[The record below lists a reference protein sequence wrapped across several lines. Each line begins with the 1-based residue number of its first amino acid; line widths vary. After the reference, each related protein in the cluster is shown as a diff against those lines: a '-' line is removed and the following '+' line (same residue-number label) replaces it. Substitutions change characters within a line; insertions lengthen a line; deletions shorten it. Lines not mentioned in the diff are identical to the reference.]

1 MLTNITL
8 ENFKAFQK
16 LNNLKVKP
24 VTILCGTNSCGKSSI
39 LQSILLMKQTL
50 ESKNPNQNL
59 LLNGRFVKLG
69 YFQDIIHK
77 KEKDNIITFN
87 FTFEVTPNTYRSQ
100 GSRKIPIEFLLREI
114 LNTKTTSAIRN
125 SEFVID
131 YSVSLEATRDDEDSK
146 SLNIVHLSIEI
157 NDKKEPANDMS
168 IFIKH
173 IKEDIYNIEWFNLNN
188 RFNIRNKVNDS
199 GFMELR
205 IQFENLLPNSFRLEH
220 NLNLKDTNKNNTLKS
235 QINNEDNF
243 QNIRYSLFKINDLLQ
258 SFFSQYSYVGP
269 LRQSH
274 KDGGGFYFGDDITDI
289 GNSGE
294 NAPFLFLKEKH
305 FILKDYYFYERK
317 IDDFVGKKSISLEKA
332 FEEWFNLM
340 GIEGFGGTETKR
352 IINLYLNANK
362 FDDTQIDISQVGF
375 GVSQMFPIILEGLRM
390 NKGNTLLL
398 EQPEI
403 HLHPNLQMQMA
414 DFFIALA
421 LSGKNVIAETHS
433 DHIVNRLVRRIV
445 EDETHNLKDKIG
457 IYFIK
462 PSENG
467 SVYEEINIDEA
478 KGITNWPVDFFDQA
492 ATEQMRIMQAGL
504 KKRKNQRTIA
514 KV

>member
-59 LLNGRFVKLG
+59 LLNGRFTKLG
-69 YFQDIIHK
+69 YFEDIIYQKNKENEVKFVLNFNNENSETFEEDYPYKWFSNIEISFK
-77 KEKDNIITFN
+77 KSLNGNNKINESKNFKTSKISIDVNNFHDDNIEGVGNISLIHKEDKNYTISWNNVRLNEKYTGEENLKIDFSN
-87 FTFEVTPNTYRSQ
+87 LFQFKIDLSEFK
-100 GSRKIPIEFLLREI
+100 GLRKILKLETSSGLENIFYLLSDILKEIYLKYTYIGPLRGEPEREYIYRDEVVEIGNKGENAAFLYLSEQNKPVYNHCFYNKGKDDFEI
-114 LNTKTTSAIRN
+114 LNQL
-125 SEFVID
+125 
-131 YSVSLEATRDDEDSK
+131 SLKEALNKWFDLMQMGSFDGEIINK
-146 SLNIVHLSIEI
+146 IIYLSLNASKY
-157 NDKKEPANDMS
+157 DTT
-168 IFIKH
+168 
-173 IKEDIYNIEWFNLNN
+173 
-188 RFNIRNKVNDS
+188 KV
-199 GFMELR
+199 
-205 IQFENLLPNSFRLEH
+205 
-220 NLNLKDTNKNNTLKS
+220 
-235 QINNEDNF
+235 
-243 QNIRYSLFKINDLLQ
+243 
-258 SFFSQYSYVGP
+258 
-269 LRQSH
+269 
-274 KDGGGFYFGDDITDI
+274 
-289 GNSGE
+289 
-294 NAPFLFLKEKH
+294 
-305 FILKDYYFYERK
+305 
-317 IDDFVGKKSISLEKA
+317 
-332 FEEWFNLM
+332 
-340 GIEGFGGTETKR
+340 GI
-352 IINLYLNANK
+352 A
-362 FDDTQIDISQVGF
+362 DVGF
-375 GVSQMFPIILEGLRM
+375 GVSQIFPILLEGLRM

-445 EDETHNLKDKIG
+445 EDETHDLKDKIG

-467 SVYEEINIDEA
+467 SVYEEINIDET